1 MKITLFERWRRASTK
16 QLVAQKSRRRSRPL
30 QVESLEER
38 ALLTANS
45 VAAYSTYDVTHDGYV
60 NVLDAIKIAG
70 YVNTHGNSP
79 VSASSNSGSGA
90 GTATVMSLAT
100 TSTTTSAS
108 AMDVNHDGFVNVL
121 DIVKEVQALDDTTP
135 EAQYSLVPTDSSDT
149 PLTGPINIGDTFY
162 VDVYVQD
169 LRSVSYAG
177 IAAGD
182 VDVTYAD
189 QGGGTAGV
197 APTGVITAGPNYPVP
212 GSAPH
217 GDATSTP
224 GVVLNVQ
231 GSEPLN
237 ATGNPFFYQ
246 PLGSSPVLLD
256 RIQMTANAAGT
267 VQFGTQFSLGEV
279 TVDAEDTG
287 NNDPAQIPNNQI
299 LPGSASVTVLSA
311 PPIPSSL
318 SGSVYID
325 ANGDN
330 VQDNGEAG
338 PTGVTVQLLDS
349 SNTVIDSVTTGS
361 NGIYSFTN
369 LAPGTYSV
377 HEVQPAGLIETGV
390 TVGSIGGPAVGTASG
405 NDTITGITLSSGSVA
420 AGYSFAVQ
428 QPASIS
434 GTEYVDANANNTFDS
449 GDTGLGGVT
458 IQLLNSSNTLVNSAT
473 TASDGTYSF
482 TNLLPGTYSL
492 HETTPSGAGAT
503 AANLGTAGGTVTA
516 VDTISSISLGSGVSG
531 TGYNFATQTLGSIS
545 GTEYIDNN
553 SDHVF
558 NSGDAGLQG
567 VTINL
572 LDSSNTIIA
581 TQFTDSSGN
590 FSFTSLPAGTYSVQE
605 VSPASPYIESSA
617 NAGTPAG
624 TLVGLNNIT
633 NIVLAAGTTGTGYD
647 FGVTNP
653 TQALAQYQLVATDAS
668 DAPISGSLTVGQ
680 TFYVDVKVQDLRG
693 VAYAGIAS
701 GNVDVAYVQQGGGTA
716 GASATG
722 NIIAG
727 VNYPVPTSASHGD
740 ALTTPG
746 LVSNLQGTE
755 NINVSG
761 NPFFTPLGSGT
772 QILDRIEM
780 TAVAPGVVVFNTQF
794 SAGEATVVAELTGN
808 NDPNQ
813 IPNSAI
819 LGGTTFVTIV
829 AAPPMPASLSGTVF
843 VDANGDNIQE
853 AGDAG
858 EQGVTV
864 QLRDSS
870 NQLVGTPQITDAN
883 GHYTF
888 TGIDPGT
895 YTVQEVQLAGF
906 FESGAIVGSING
918 TPSGTATGLDTI
930 GAVTLGSGA
939 TAVGYNFA
947 LQAPATLSGTEY
959 IDTNGDNSQDNGEV
973 GLPGVTVQLVQ
984 AGNAVQTK
992 VTGADGS
999 YSFTNVQPGTY
1010 TVQEIVPG
1018 SPYFATGSSVGTANG
1033 TQSGLNQITGVTIG
1047 SGTSATGYNFA
1058 VQQLATL
1065 SGVEYVDVNGNNTFD
1080 SGGDTPLS
1088 GVTIQLLNS
1097 NNVPLTSAVTAAD
1110 GSYSFLVMPGN
1121 YTLHELPPPGTLVET
1136 VANIGLAGGVQSG
1149 VDTVASITVIS
1160 GTQGTG
1166 YNFGVQSH
1174 VPFQAQVRLEA
1185 TQLDGTEIQP
1195 GSTIPGGE
1203 TFWLYEY
1210 VTDLRQ
1216 PAADALGVLAA
1227 YTTIT
1232 FDSGKFQVVSPLTFG
1247 TNYQNLTQPSGT
1259 PTNLSDV
1266 GAFAGSAGQIPPSL
1280 GNSEQMVF
1288 KVELQ
1293 ATGGG
1298 TSNIDP
1304 GQPDQSPSNP
1314 LGIILYPAPPATDS
1328 LPLPTAAIHFIGVD
1342 NIQTTQATFASINNS
1357 SVTNVTTNGATTLM
1371 PFTVH
1376 LSQPSSVPVTV
1387 NYSTASLL
1395 GDTGVAGVDYVGVA
1409 NGQVVIPA
1417 NATSATFNITVLGN
1431 SLNQADKTFHVNL
1444 TSATNN
1450 VVLLGSSDSALGTIH
1465 SGVPLPTVTVQPA
1478 SGTEGGVAVFNVSL
1492 SAASGQTVTFT
1503 YSTQATNPVSAVPGV
1518 DFQVL
1523 TSQTITFL
1531 PGGPLT
1537 QQITVGLPLDPNLTA
1552 PAQFLLVLSTN
1563 ANSHAVLASSSVL
1576 GTVQPIPFSS
1586 LSGFVYID
1594 SNHDGVFDAGD
1605 SGYGG
1610 VAVQLTGTDIFGRVI
1625 AISTKTN
1632 TDGSYTFTGLAQGTY
1647 SIQEFQPQLLLEGSD
1662 SLGSQGGDGSV
1673 QDLFTVSLSAGVNGT
1688 GYNFGEAGVDPKLL
1702 WWPYF

>member
-16 QLVAQKSRRRSRPL
+16 QRLAQKSRKRSRQL

-70 YVNTHGNSP
+70 YVNTHGNSA
-79 VSASSNSGSGA
+79 VSSQSSGSGA

-100 TSTTTSAS
+100 TSTATSAS

-121 DIVKEVQALDDTTP
+121 DIVKEVQALNDPAP

-162 VDVYVQD
+162 VDVFVQD
-169 LRSVSYAG
+169 IRAVSYAG

-182 VDVTYAD
+182 VDVTYTA

-197 APTGVITAGPNYPVP
+197 APTGVITPGSNYPVP
-212 GSAPH
+212 GAAPH

-224 GVVLNVQ
+224 GIVLNVQ
-231 GSEPLN
+231 GSESLN
-237 ATGNPFFYQ
+237 ASGNPFFYQ
-246 PLGSSPVLLD
+246 PLGGGAVLLD
-256 RIQMTANAAGT
+256 RIQMTATAAGT
-267 VQFGTQFSLGEV
+267 VQFGTQFSAGEV
-279 TVDAEDTG
+279 TADAVDTG
-287 NNDPAQIPNNQI
+287 NNDPMQIPNNQI
-299 LPGSASVTVLSA
+299 LPGSATLTVLSA

-338 PTGVTVQLLDS
+338 PTGVTVQLLDA
-349 SNTVIDSVTTGS
+349 SNTVVDSVTTGS

-377 HEVQPAGLIETGV
+377 HEVQPAGLFETGL

-428 QPASIS
+428 QPASIA
-434 GTEYVDANANNTFDS
+434 GREYVDANANNTFDA

-458 IQLLNSSNTLVNSAT
+458 IQLLNSSNTVVSSTT
-473 TASDGTYSF
+473 TATDGTYSI
-482 TNLLPGTYSL
+482 TNLVPGTYSL

-503 AANLGTAGGTVTA
+503 AANLGNSGGTVTA
-516 VDTISSISLGSGVSG
+516 VDTISSVTLGSGVNG

-553 SDHVF
+553 SDHIF

-605 VSPASPYIESSA
+605 VSPASPYIESAVNNGS
-617 NAGTPAG
+617 PAG
-624 TLVGLNNIT
+624 TVIGLNSVT
-633 NIVLAAGTTGTGYD
+633 NIVLAAGTTATGYD

-653 TQALAQYQLVATDAS
+653 TQGLAQYQLVPTDAS
-668 DAPISGSLTVGQ
+668 DTPISGSLTVGQ
-680 TFYVDVKVQDLRG
+680 TFYVDVMVQDLRG
-693 VAYAGIAS
+693 VSYAGIAS

-716 GASATG
+716 GAAATG

-761 NPFFTPLGSGT
+761 NPFFTPLGSGA

-794 SAGEATVVAELTGN
+794 SAGEATVVAELNGT
-808 NDPNQ
+808 NDPDQ

-829 AAPPMPASLSGTVF
+829 AAPPVPASLSGTVF

-853 AGDAG
+853 AGEAG

-870 NQLVGTPQITDAN
+870 NQLVGTPQVTDAN

-888 TGIDPGT
+888 TGIAPGT
-895 YTVQEVQLAGF
+895 YTVQEVQPAGL

-930 GAVTLGSGA
+930 GAVVLGSGA

-947 LQAPATLSGTEY
+947 LQTPATLSGTEY

-973 GLPGVTVQLVQ
+973 GLVGVTVQLVQ
-984 AGNAVQTK
+984 GGNAVQT
-992 VTGADGS
+992 VHTAADGS
-999 YSFTNVQPGTY
+999 YSFTNVQPGVY
-1010 TVQEIVPG
+1010 TVQEVVPG
-1018 SPYFATGSSVGTANG
+1018 SPYFATGSTVGTANG
-1033 TQSGLNQITGVTIG
+1033 TQSGLNQITGVAVG
-1047 SGTSATGYNFA
+1047 SGASATGYNFA

-1065 SGVEYVDVNGNNTFD
+1065 GGIEYVDNNGNNTFD
-1080 SGGDTPLS
+1080 NGDIGLS
-1088 GVTIQLLNS
+1088 GVTIQLLDSS
-1097 NNVPLTSAVTAAD
+1097 NNVLTSAVTGTD

-1121 YTLHELPPPGTLVET
+1121 YTLHELPPSGTLVET
-1136 VANIGLAGGVQSG
+1136 VSNIGLAGGAQSG
-1149 VDTVASITVIS
+1149 VDTIASITLIS

-1174 VPFQAQVRLEA
+1174 VPFQAQVRLAA
-1185 TQLDGTEIQP
+1185 TQLDGTMIQP

-1216 PAADALGVLAA
+1216 PAANALGVLAA

-1232 FDSGKFQVVSPLTFG
+1232 FDSSKFQVVSPLTFG

-1259 PTNLSDV
+1259 PSNLSDV

-1314 LGIILYPAPPATDS
+1314 LGIILYPTPPSTDS
-1328 LPLPTAAIHFIGVD
+1328 LPLPTAAIHFIGLD
-1342 NIQTTQATFASINNS
+1342 NVQTTQATFASINNS

-1376 LSQPSSVPVTV
+1376 LSEPSSVPVTV
-1387 NYSTASLL
+1387 NYSTASLP
-1395 GDTGVAGVDYVGVA
+1395 GDTGVAGVDYVGVT

-1431 SLNQADKTFHVNL
+1431 SLNEADKTFHVNL

-1465 SGVPLPTVTVQPA
+1465 SGVPLPTVTVQPVTA
-1478 SGTEGGVAVFNVSL
+1478 TEGGVAVFNVSL

-1576 GTVQPIPFSS
+1576 ATIQPIPLSS
-1586 LSGFVYID
+1586 LSGSVYVD
-1594 SNHDGVFDAGD
+1594 SNHDGMFDSGD

-1647 SIQEFQPQLLLEGSD
+1647 TIQEFQPQLLLEGSD
-1662 SLGSQGGDGSV
+1662 TIGSQGGDGSV
-1673 QDLFTVSLSAGVNGT
+1673 QDLFTVSLAAGVNGT
-1688 GYNFGEAGVDPKLL
+1688 GYNFGEAGVDPNLL